1 MLCSN
6 IASII
11 FSQIHAPICSAKN
24 QGVLKYDHAEL
35 TGNNAATPDMTCD
48 WMEKKEATDEL

>member
-6 IASII
+6 IASI

>member
-6 IASII
+6 IASI
-11 FSQIHAPICSAKN
+11 FSQIHAPIRNDKN